1 MIEKAPDHLH
11 PILEKIDA
19 FYNAEVLPREVALKS
34 RLRNS
39 LEYIDRN
46 GRLHPEIQAA
56 RREIMRASGMANLFP
71 LHLPVNIG
79 GGGLTRTEMF
89 FIEEKV
95 YSYGIDLA
103 PGILSWTDGATPRL
117 IFVKEG
123 LREQYVEPLI
133 KGEKTSCHAVTEPG
147 AGSNLF
153 DMKTNAVKKGN
164 KWVLN
169 GHKAYITNPFEADIV
184 NVLAKTDPDK
194 GKNGFSYF
202 QFESKDYLNK
212 GFRHGQLNR
221 TMFDD
226 GLTGELH
233 FENLE
238 LSEDALIG
246 EVGQGF
252 EIALTSINWTRTRR
266 GGMCSAWSKLL
277 IDKSIERLKS
287 RVVGGKP
294 LGTNQGLQW
303 MVSDMYLDWFSS
315 RASSLSCLR
324 EIEKFGPWWDTKRP
338 KEQIRLFAIMKIIN
352 DEAFYRVADRA
363 LQLHGSAGIM
373 KDTVVNKLFQI
384 ARNLRIPGGA
394 DEVQRNTIAESLG
407 LSSKMS

>member
-1 MIEKAPDHLH
+1 MIEKAPDHLN
-11 PILEKIDA
+11 PILERIDA
-19 FYNAEVLPREVALKS
+19 FYNTEVKPRELALGT

-46 GRLHPEIQAA
+46 GKLHPEIQAA
-56 RREIMRASGMANLFP
+56 RREIMRASGSAKLFS
-71 LHLPVNIG
+71 LHLPENIG
-79 GGGLTRTEMF
+79 GGGLSRTEMF

-117 IFVKEG
+117 IFVKDE
-123 LREQYVEPLI
+123 LREQYVDPLV
-133 KGEKTSCHAVTEPG
+133 KGEKTACHAVTEPE

-164 KWVLN
+164 KWIIN

-184 NVLAKTDPDK
+184 NVLVKTEPDK
-194 GKNGFSYF
+194 GKHSFSYF

-212 GFRHGQLNR
+212 GFRHGRLNR

-238 LSEDALIG
+238 LPEEALIG

-277 IDKSIERLKS
+277 IDKSLNRLKT

-294 LGTNQGLQW
+294 LGRNQGLQW
-303 MVSDMYLDWFSS
+303 MISDMYLDWFSS
-315 RASSLSCLR
+315 RSSSLSCLR

-338 KEQIRLFAIMKIIN
+338 AEQIRLFAMMKIIN
-352 DEAFYRVADRA
+352 DEAFYRVADKA
-363 LQLHGSAGIM
+363 LQLHGAAGIM

-384 ARNLRIPGGA
+384 ARNLRIPGGT
-394 DEVQRNTIAESLG
+394 DESQRNTIAETLG
-407 LSSKMS
+407 LNSNMS